1 MAQET
6 IDNHL
11 ITQFSDR
18 VHVLAQ
24 QKEPRQRA
32 HTMQGKMTGDV
43 WAYDTLDQVEAREL
57 NARINKVEFDSID
70 HARRKIV
77 RRRFTVNLPIDQSDV
92 RGAIIAHQDK
102 YAGAIATAMNRVFDK
117 VVMDARFADVLTGR
131 EFDTTTTYASEGL
144 TTVDGTAGFTYEKIL
159 EADRQFIDNEVGNDM
174 PETKSLDLTGDE
186 HESLMKESEL
196 TSGDF
201 SRQFAVDKGEMVMA
215 AGYAIIKYGASVNN
229 PLIPV
234 ASAVRT
240 CSVKTS
246 RAIFVGMSKE
256 VEIKIQNRNDF
267 VEVNQVQGVFELGAV
282 RTEGILIN
290 KFTATE

>member
-6 IDNHL
+6 IDRHL
-11 ITQFSDR
+11 ITQFSDM

-24 QKEPRQRA
+24 QTAPRQRA
-32 HTMQGKMTGDV
+32 HVQMGKMTGDR

-57 NARINKVEFDSID
+57 SARINKVEFDSID
-70 HARRKIV
+70 HNRRKIA
-77 RRRFTVNLPIDQSDV
+77 RRRFTVNLPIDASDI
-92 RGAIIAHQDK
+92 RGSIINHKSK
-102 YAGAIATAMNRVFDK
+102 YAQCIASAMNRVFDT
-117 VVMDARFADVLTGR
+117 VVMQARFADVSTGR

-144 TTVDGTAGFTYEKIL
+144 STVDATAGLTYEKIL

-186 HESLMKESEL
+186 HENLMKETEL

-215 AGYAIIKYGASVNN
+215 AGYALIKYGASVTS

-234 ASAVRT
+234 VSAVRT
-240 CSVKTS
+240 CSAKVN
-246 RAIFVGMSKE
+246 RAMFIGMSKE
-256 VEIKIQNRNDF
+256 VEIKIQPRNDY
-267 VEVNQVQGVFELGAV
+267 VEVDQVQGIFELGAV
-282 RTEGILIN
+282 RTEGILIQ
-290 KFTATE
+290 KVTATE